1 MEETMDKKKNKTIKE
16 VLFAIMMGI
25 AFLLVLIILSYI
37 LFPIQAEQGLIS
49 ETLIIIGIPMFI
61 AYITYYARK
70 ILEKLK

>member
-1 MEETMDKKKNKTIKE
+1 
-16 VLFAIMMGI
+16 MMGI

-37 LFPIQAEQGLIS
+37 LFPIQAEQGFIG

-70 ILEKLK
+70 ILDKLN